1 MVSMKR
7 DSIITLLH
15 YPLVGAF
22 MLLLFGCAGSSQM
35 EQPASIE
42 PPPPAEATAPVIEEE
57 IPQTLHTL
65 EEILG
70 PISFDPDTVRAGRFD
85 TGRMWLFEAP
95 PIDWFAEAYGFT
107 PDEAWFAKAR
117 SASLRNNGGECSSS
131 FVSPNGLI
139 FTNHHCGRSYVTQV
153 TREGENLLEEGFY
166 APTLAEERP
175 IEGFFI
181 DQIVDIIDVSARVH
195 AAMDAVENPAAK
207 QQARDNE
214 IEAIQTEFDAQNGMV
229 NEIVELFNGGRYS
242 VYTFKRYTDVR
253 LVMAPELEIGYF
265 GGDPDNFTYPRY
277 NLDITFMRVYEDGEP
292 VDSSGFYYPWSI
304 EGAEAGDP
312 VFVVGNPGNTSR
324 LSTVAQLAHFRDYQ
338 YAYTL
343 HMLETRMKALR
354 TFLDEHPDLPDWE
367 VQNNFWFNISNGEKS
382 FRGRMEGLLDPWTL
396 ARKAA
401 WEEEFRRAVV
411 NDPVLFEQYGD
422 PWTEIGEA
430 YFDLEPYAAD
440 LYVHRYTNIGDRLS
454 SVLLGRAFLLQQY
467 RFLAEQGMAA
477 SNENM
482 QDLRQQILAESTRH
496 PDYERAMLA
505 AQLSDL
511 QRFLGEEDPLVRAL
525 LGMRTCDA
533 AAGDLINRT
542 VMNDRAALEA
552 MLDGAPGVIASTSDP
567 IVQGLDGLLPRLIRM
582 QMASDV
588 AFGRE
593 ADAVARLARA
603 VYDVYGDSIPPDATS
618 SLRIQDGVVTGYP
631 YNGTRAPVYTTFYGL
646 YDRWASNG
654 KVYPWALPE
663 RWQNPPPEFDLDTP
677 LNFVST
683 CDIIGGNSGSPVL
696 NTELEIV
703 GIAFD
708 GNIESLPGDYI
719 FLPEINRCVSVHSAG
734 VFEAIRDLFGYTTLA
749 AELQN
754 GTPPPDGE

>member
-1 MVSMKR
+1 MRHHSVLSA
-7 DSIITLLH
+7 
-15 YPLVGAF
+15 GAAV
-22 MLLLFGCAGSSQM
+22 LLLAGCAGSGRVQ
-35 EQPASIE
+35 QPAAIE
-42 PPPPAEATAPVIEEE
+42 PPPPSEASAPVLEQDL
-57 IPQTLHTL
+57 PAPTQTLRSL
-65 EEILG
+65 DEILG

-95 PIDWFAEAYGFT
+95 PIDWFSEAYGFT

-166 APTLAEERP
+166 APTLADERP

-181 DQIVDIIDVSARVH
+181 DQIVDITDVSERVH
-195 AAMDAVENPAAK
+195 VAMDAAASANARL
-207 QQARDNE
+207 QARDAE
-214 IEAIQTEFDAQNGMV
+214 LEAIQEEFDARNGMV

-277 NLDITFMRVYEDGEP
+277 NLDITFMRVYENGEP
-292 VDSSGFYYPWSI
+292 VDSSQFYYQWSI
-304 EGAEAGDP
+304 DGAEAGDP
-312 VFVVGNPGNTSR
+312 VFVVGNPGATSR

-338 YAYTL
+338 YAYLL
-343 HMLETRMKALR
+343 HMLETRMTALR
-354 TFLDEHPDLPDWE
+354 AFLDAHPDLPDWE
-367 VQNNFWFNISNGEKS
+367 EQNNFWFNLSNGEKS
-382 FRGRMEGLLDPWTL
+382 YQGRMDGLLDSWVL

-401 WEEEFRRAVV
+401 WEEEFRNAVI
-411 NDPVLFEQYGD
+411 NDPVLSEKYGD
-422 PWTEIGEA
+422 PWTEIGEI
-430 YFDLEPYAAD
+430 YYDLEPYSND
-440 LYVHRYTNIGDRLS
+440 LYVYRFTNVGDALS
-454 SVLLGRAFLLQQY
+454 SENLSRAFLLQQY

-477 SNENM
+477 DSEAL
-482 QDLRQQILAESTRH
+482 QGLRQQILAESTRH
-496 PDYERAMLA
+496 PGYEREMLA
-505 AQLSDL
+505 AQLSDMR
-511 QRFLGEEDPLVRAL
+511 RFLGDEHPIVQAL
-525 LGMRTCDA
+525 IGMRTCSA
-533 AAGDLINRT
+533 AADDMLGRT
-542 VMNDRAALEA
+542 VLGDRAALEA
-552 MLDGAPGVIASTSDP
+552 MLDGAPAAIAESGDP
-567 IVQGLDGLLPRLIRM
+567 FVTGLDGLLERLIEV
-582 QMASDV
+582 QMV
-588 AFGRE
+588 AGQAFQRE

-603 VYDVYGDSIPPDATS
+603 VYDVYGDTIPPDATS
-618 SLRIQDGVVTGYP
+618 SLRIQDGVVTSYP

-646 YDRWASNG
+646 YDRWASND
-654 KVYPWALPE
+654 KEDPWALPE

-696 NTELEIV
+696 NTELEVV

-719 FLPEINRCVSVHSAG
+719 FLPELNRCVSVHSAG
-734 VFEAIRDLFGYTTLA
+734 VFEAIQDLFGYAALA
-749 AELQN
+749 GELRN
-754 GTPPPDGE
+754 GTPPPDGR